1 MPVPVKRTP
10 VTVHPPSAP
19 CGMAAAWQVHLA
31 PILMTDPAEKLPAG
45 EASQMSGAGAAA
57 PPALLSGL
65 WHCGSVRRNSRL
77 LPGSLPPGLR
87 SRAPL
92 RLPSLTAKAPRR
104 RSSMARL
111 SLSEPSLLSPG
122 QDLQLDGCSGSRL
135 SSCLQMRPPPPP
147 PFSKPP
153 TLLPCRNCNQQQNQQ
168 LQRCSRPAYIHF
180 SRAIRPAA
188 RPAAQPAP
196 VRRHSHNPDVSG
208 EMLQGDFRRRNS
220 SSCQGE
226 TLFVV
231 GKPCFLGCGPR
242 PTAAA
247 GPAGRA
253 QLHVFLPSEAKPE
266 EADRESVDEGFM
278 DELDCRITALKLQ
291 HTLTNNS

>member
-1 MPVPVKRTP
+1 M
-10 VTVHPPSAP
+10 
-19 CGMAAAWQVHLA
+19 
-31 PILMTDPAEKLPAG
+31 
-45 EASQMSGAGAAA
+45 
-57 PPALLSGL
+57 
-65 WHCGSVRRNSRL
+65 
-77 LPGSLPPGLR
+77 
-87 SRAPL
+87 
-92 RLPSLTAKAPRR
+92 
-104 RSSMARL
+104 
-111 SLSEPSLLSPG
+111 
-122 QDLQLDGCSGSRL
+122 DGCSGSRL

-147 PFSKPP
+147 SFSKPP
-153 TLLPCRNCNQQQNQQ
+153 TLLPCRNCDQQHNQQ
-168 LQRCSRPAYIHF
+168 LQSCGRPAYIHF

-188 RPAAQPAP
+188 RPAP
-196 VRRHSHNPDVSG
+196 VRRHSHNPDVSA
-208 EMLQGDFRRRNS
+208 EVLQGNFRRRNS

-242 PTAAA
+242 PPAAA

-291 HTLTNNS
+291 NALTNNS